1 MNGRRRVS
9 GLNAF
14 WGVLTPPEGGGNEH
28 LAPPAPPYPMHFE
41 HLVQINDPLMPLLDP
56 LSRSQLWRGLVRR
69 AEEPTRFVLG
79 LEHAKIDARRE
90 RAGTVELSRTLDFGS
105 FRVNDR
111 VLLTPMT
118 GTVTHVD
125 ACERF
130 PASRMTIRI
139 EEPQP
144 DMFYLRFIYEFDDGA
159 AANDA
164 DEIDAATTVLRKQAY
179 TTSDL
184 DTVTCIRDLAEA
196 GELG

>member
-1 MNGRRRVS
+1 
-9 GLNAF
+9 
-14 WGVLTPPEGGGNEH
+14 
-28 LAPPAPPYPMHFE
+28 MHFE

-79 LEHAKIDARRE
+79 LEGATIDSRTERRD
-90 RAGTVELSRTLDFGS
+90 ATELTRTLDFGS

-111 VLLTPMT
+111 VVLTPMT
-118 GTVTHVD
+118 GSVTHVA

-130 PASRMTIRI
+130 PASRLTIRI

-144 DMFYLRFIYEFDDGA
+144 EMFYLRFIYEFFDGD

-179 TTSDL
+179 ASSDL
-184 DTVTCIRDLAEA
+184 DTVKCIRDLAEA

>member
-1 MNGRRRVS
+1 
-9 GLNAF
+9 
-14 WGVLTPPEGGGNEH
+14 
-28 LAPPAPPYPMHFE
+28 MHFE

-79 LEHAKIDARRE
+79 LENATIRSRTE
-90 RAGTVELSRTLDFGS
+90 RAAGCELTRTLDFGS

-111 VLLTPMT
+111 VVLTPMQDS
-118 GTVTHVD
+118 VTHV
-125 ACERF
+125 AASESF
-130 PASRMTIRI
+130 PASRLTIRI

-144 DMFYLRFIYEFDDGA
+144 EMLYLRFIYEFDDGA

-164 DEIDAATTVLRKQAY
+164 DAIDGATTALRKQAY
-179 TTSDL
+179 KSADL
-184 DTVTCIRDLAEA
+184 DTVKCIRDLAEA

>member
-1 MNGRRRVS
+1 MS
-9 GLNAF
+9 
-14 WGVLTPPEGGGNEH
+14 PEDS
-28 LAPPAPPYPMHFE
+28 ARTDPMHFE

-56 LSRSQLWRGLVRR
+56 LSRTQLWRGLVRR

-79 LEHAKIDARRE
+79 LEAATIDTRTE
-90 RAGTVELSRTLDFGS
+90 RNNAFELTRTLDFGS

-111 VLLTPMT
+111 VVLTPMT
-118 GTVTHVD
+118 GSVTHVA

-144 DMFYLRFIYEFDDGA
+144 EMFYLRFIYEFDDGA

-164 DEIDAATTVLRKQAY
+164 DDIDAATTVLRKQAY
-179 TTSDL
+179 KSSDL
-184 DTVTCIRDLAEA
+184 DTVRCIRDLAEA